1 MRGPGILT
9 SMATRKTQAE
19 AASAAPA
26 VRKRSTSATHTAP
39 ARAKAAVAVTQEEPF
54 VITRE
59 EIAAVA
65 YSYWEAR
72 GRQGGSEAEDW
83 LRAEQELRRRAR
95 ETSTR

>member
-1 MRGPGILT
+1 
-9 SMATRKTQAE
+9 MATRKTQAG
-19 AASAAPA
+19 AASAAPV
-26 VRKRSTSATHTAP
+26 VRKRSTGATHTAP
-39 ARAKAAVAVTQEEPF
+39 ARTKASVAVNQEEPL

-59 EIAAVA
+59 QIAAVA

-83 LRAEQELRRRAR
+83 LQAEQELLRRAR